1 MAIHSRDYAR
11 PQNSYELAESTF
23 STRVY
28 GWMSLGLF
36 WTALV
41 AALIAQTGAY
51 MALLPFLWLV
61 AIGTLGVAIAIS
73 VSITRISFAGMATL
87 MLVYGTLQGVFFGSI
102 LPIYAAQFGGQTIWV
117 AFLTAGLIYGIAMVY
132 GLFTKSNLAKM
143 GKILMVGLWS
153 LIGITLLFVILSF
166 FVQVTWLMLV
176 ISYLGLL
183 LFTALTAYDA
193 QQIRALSHQVD
204 MQSPMAQKLAL
215 MMALKMYINVIM
227 IFWYL
232 LQILAASKR

>member
-1 MAIHSRDYAR
+1 MAIQSRDYAR
-11 PQNSYELAESTF
+11 QSNSYELAESTF

-36 WTALV
+36 WTALI
-41 AALIAQTGAY
+41 AALVSQTGAY
-51 MALLPFLWLV
+51 VALLPFLWLF
-61 AIGTLGVAIAIS
+61 ALGTLGVAIAIS
-73 VSITRISFAGMATL
+73 VSITRISFGGMAAL
-87 MLVYGTLQGVFFGSI
+87 MLLYGALQGVFFGTI
-102 LPIYAAQFGGQTIWV
+102 LPLYAAQFGGQTIWA
-117 AFLTAGLIYGIAMVY
+117 AFLTAGLIYGIAMIY

-143 GKILMVGLWS
+143 GKILMIGLWG
-153 LIGITLLFVILSF
+153 LIGITVVFAILSF
-166 FVQVTWLMLV
+166 FVHLTWLVLV
-176 ISYLGLL
+176 ISYLGLI

-227 IFWYL
+227 IFWYM
-232 LQILAASKR
+232 LQILSASRR